1 MKESTVSALIVG
13 GLIGGAILI
22 NGGSVPFGVTEE
34 HREVRIL
41 GSEGNVVGSW
51 VPDESES
58 SRSIRVMK
66 SQAGEVLDIELMN
79 DETTFRFDGTLE
91 ELQGIDLEGLEPEI
105 REMVERLLSEQ
116 RPSAEGQEIEIR
128 MERRTEG

>member
-22 NGGSVPFGVTEE
+22 NGGSVPFGATEE
-34 HREVRIL
+34 HREARIM

-91 ELQGIDLEGLEPEI
+91 ELQSIDLEGLEPEI

>member
-22 NGGSVPFGVTEE
+22 NGGSVPFGATEE
-34 HREVRIL
+34 HREVRIM

-91 ELQGIDLEGLEPEI
+91 ELQSIDLEGLEPEI

-128 MERRTEG
+128 IKRRTEG

>member
-34 HREVRIL
+34 HREVRIM

>member
-22 NGGSVPFGVTEE
+22 NGGSVPFGATEE
-34 HREVRIL
+34 RREVRIM
-41 GSEGNVVGSW
+41 GSEGSPVGSW

-58 SRSIRVMK
+58 SRSIHVMK
-66 SQAGEVLDIELMN
+66 SQTGEVLDIELV
-79 DETTFRFDGTLE
+79 DGETTFSFDGTLE
-91 ELQGIDLEGLEPEI
+91 QLQGIDLEELEPEI

-116 RPSAEGQEIEIR
+116 GPSVEGQEIEIR
-128 MERRTEG
+128 IKRRTEG

>member
-22 NGGSVPFGVTEE
+22 NGGSVPFGATEE

>member
-1 MKESTVSALIVG
+1 MKESTVSAVIVG

-22 NGGSVPFGVTEE
+22 NGGSVPFGATEE
-34 HREVRIL
+34 HREVRIM

-91 ELQGIDLEGLEPEI
+91 ELQSIDLEGLEPEI

>member
-22 NGGSVPFGVTEE
+22 NGGSVPFGATEE
-34 HREVRIL
+34 HREVRIM

-91 ELQGIDLEGLEPEI
+91 ELQSIDLEGLEPEI

>member
-22 NGGSVPFGVTEE
+22 NGGSVPFGATEE
-34 HREVRIL
+34 HREVRIM

>member
-1 MKESTVSALIVG
+1 M
-13 GLIGGAILI
+13 
-22 NGGSVPFGVTEE
+22 
-34 HREVRIL
+34 

-91 ELQGIDLEGLEPEI
+91 ELQSIDLEGLEPEI